1 MAWWRKHR
9 RKVTWALG
17 LAATLPATHLGLAL
31 ATRIQPPRVEVPG
44 APQARSWV
52 RVEAGLREV
61 YLEGTPEQIGAE
73 NARLLRERMIADEG
87 ALWSDFE
94 HYVPW
99 WLARVGIADWSRV
112 RYRHL
117 DDGVPDARRRE
128 LAAQSLAFAP
138 DPFSSRMPTYQR
150 MLFLHALYDIALP
163 LEHSPLI
170 GCTSFAFPGVDG
182 HELVGRAFDFEAG
195 EVFDR
200 DKVVYLVRED
210 GAVPFAS
217 VAWPGFIGVVTG
229 MNAEG
234 VVLVVHGARGG
245 EPSPEGMPVAFS
257 LRETLAHAHTA
268 DEAVALLRAQ
278 RVMVSHIVFVADG
291 DGNVDI
297 VERAPGQE
305 AYVRKGRGRL
315 WVTNALE
322 GPLATDPR
330 NLRVRETTSSD
341 DRAARVA
348 ELLDTLAHEPTDQ
361 PLPGLDVRADVR
373 SALAVLREHRCARG
387 VACGLG
393 DRRAIDGLIAT
404 HGIVADATARVLW
417 VGVGPHLSGAFVKV
431 DLASLFAPDHDP
443 THDPPPETLPEDPIL
458 HDGRY
463 DAVMS
468 SRAKPDRSAR

>member
-1 MAWWRKHR
+1 MGCWRRHR

-17 LAATLPATHLGLAL
+17 LLATLPAAHVGVTL

-44 APQARSWV
+44 SPGARSWV
-52 RVEAGLREV
+52 RLEAGLREV
-61 YLEGTPEQIGAE
+61 YLDGTPEQIGAE
-73 NARLLRERMIADEG
+73 NARLLRGPMIEDEG

-99 WLARVGIADWSRV
+99 WLARVGIGDWSRV

-117 DDGVPDARRRE
+117 DAGVPDARRRE

-170 GCTSFAFPGVDG
+170 GCTSFAFPGADG

-200 DKVVYLVRED
+200 DKVVYLVREE

-217 VAWPGFIGVVTG
+217 VAWPGFVGVVTG

-268 DEAVALLRAQ
+268 SEAVALLRTQ

-291 DGNVDI
+291 EGNVDI

-305 AYVRKGRGRL
+305 AYVREGRGRL

-330 NLRVRETTSSD
+330 NLRVRETTSTD
-341 DRAARVA
+341 ERAARVA
-348 ELLDTLAHEPTDQ
+348 ELLGQPT
-361 PLPGLDVRADVR
+361 PLRDVGD
-373 SALAVLREHRCARG
+373 ALAVLRDHGCARG
-387 VACGLG
+387 GACDLG

-417 VGVGPHLSGAFVKV
+417 VSAGPHLSGAFVKV

-443 THDPPPETLPEDPIL
+443 GRDPPPETLPEDPIL

-468 SRAKPDRSAR
+468 SRAKPGGSDH

>member
-1 MAWWRKHR
+1 MEWWRRHR
-9 RKVTWALG
+9 RKVAWVLG
-17 LAATLPATHLGLAL
+17 LGSALPAAHLGLIL
-31 ATRIQPPRVEVPG
+31 ATRIQPPPVEVPREAQG
-44 APQARSWV
+44 RSWS
-52 RVEAGLREV
+52 RVQAGLREV
-61 YLEGTPEQIGAE
+61 YLEGSPEQIGAG
-73 NARLLRERMIADEG
+73 NARLLRQQMVEDEG

-94 HYVPW
+94 QYVPW
-99 WLARVGIADWSRV
+99 WLARVGIADFSRL

-117 DDGVPDARRRE
+117 DEGIPDARRRE
-128 LAAQSLAFAP
+128 LASQSLAFTP

-170 GCTSFAFPGVDG
+170 GCTSFAFSGADG
-182 HELVGRAFDFEAG
+182 HELVGRAFDFDAG
-195 EVFDR
+195 ETFDR

-245 EPSPEGMPVAFS
+245 EPSAEGMPVAFS

-268 DEAVALLRAQ
+268 DEAVGLLRAQ

-297 VERAPGQE
+297 VERAPGRE
-305 AYVRKGRGRL
+305 AYVHAGHERL
-315 WVTNALE
+315 WVTNTLE
-322 GPLATDPR
+322 GPLATDPK
-330 NLRVRETTSSD
+330 NLRVRETTGSD

-348 ELLDTLAHEPTDQ
+348 ELFTEPA
-361 PLPGLDVRADVR
+361 PARDVRG
-373 SALAVLREHRCARG
+373 ALAMLREHGCAGG
-387 VACGLG
+387 VACDLG

-417 VGVGPHLSGAFVKV
+417 VGAGPHLSGAFVKV
-431 DLASLFAPDHDP
+431 DLTSIFAPDHDP
-443 THDPPPETLPEDPIL
+443 ERDPPPETLAEDPIL

-463 DAVMS
+463 DGVMAT
-468 SRAKPDRSAR
+468 RAKPTGSAR

>member
-1 MAWWRKHR
+1 MAWWRRYR
-9 RKVTWALG
+9 RKVTWVLG
-17 LAATLPATHLGLAL
+17 LTAALPAAHLGLAF
-31 ATRIQPPRVEVPG
+31 ATRIEPPRVEVDG
-44 APQARSWV
+44 APRGRSWV
-52 RVEAGLREV
+52 RIEAGLREV
-61 YLEGTPEQIGAE
+61 YLEGTPEQIGAAT
-73 NARLLRERMIADEG
+73 ARLLRERMIEDEG
-87 ALWSDFE
+87 TLWGDFE

-99 WLARVGIADWSRV
+99 WLARLGIADWSRV

-170 GCTSFAFPGVDG
+170 GCTSFAFRGTDG

-217 VAWPGFIGVVTG
+217 VAWPGFVGVVTG

-234 VVLVVHGARGG
+234 VVLVVHGARAG
-245 EPSPEGMPVAFS
+245 EPSSDGMPVAFS

-291 DGNVDI
+291 EGNVDI
-297 VERAPGQE
+297 VERAPGQD
-305 AYVRKGRGRL
+305 AYVRNGRERL
-315 WVTNALE
+315 WVTNTLE
-322 GPLATDPR
+322 GPLAKDPK
-330 NLRVRETTSSD
+330 NLHVRETTSTD
-341 DRAARVA
+341 DRAARMA
-348 ELLDTLAHEPTDQ
+348 ELFDEQTPVR
-361 PLPGLDVRADVR
+361 DVHD
-373 SALAVLREHRCARG
+373 ALAILRDHACAKG
-387 VACGLG
+387 LACDLG
-393 DRRAIDGLIAT
+393 DRRAVDGLIAT

-417 VGVGPHLSGAFVKV
+417 VSVGPHLSGAFVKV
-431 DLASLFAPDHDP
+431 DLTALFAPDHDP
-443 THDPPPETLPEDPIL
+443 GHDLPPETLPEDPVL

-468 SRAKPDRSAR
+468 SRAKPVGSPR

>member
-9 RKVTWALG
+9 RKVSWALG
-17 LAATLPATHLGLAL
+17 VVAALPLLHVGLAF
-31 ATRIQPPRVEVPG
+31 ATRIEPPHVEVLSRP
-44 APQARSWV
+44 PARSWT
-52 RVEAGLREV
+52 RMQAGLREV
-61 YLEGTPEQIGAE
+61 YLEGTPEQIGSE
-73 NARLLRERMIADEG
+73 NARLLRQPMIEAEG
-87 ALWSDFE
+87 ALWDDFE
-94 HYVPW
+94 RYVPW
-99 WLARVGIADWSRV
+99 WVARLGIADWSRV

-117 DDGVPDARRRE
+117 DAGVPDARRRE
-128 LAAQSLAFAP
+128 LAAQSLAFVP

-170 GCTSFAFPGVDG
+170 GCTSFAFRGADG

-200 DKVVYLVRED
+200 DKVVYLVREE

-217 VAWPGFIGVVTG
+217 IAWPGFIGVVTG
-229 MNAEG
+229 MNADG

-245 EPSPEGMPVAFS
+245 EPSSEGMPVAFS
-257 LRETLAHAHTA
+257 LRETLAHAHSA
-268 DEAVALLRAQ
+268 DEAVAILRAQ
-278 RVMVSHIVFVADG
+278 RVMVSHIAFVADG
-291 DGNVDI
+291 QGNVAV

-305 AYVRKGRGRL
+305 AYVHEARERL

-322 GPLATDPR
+322 GPLATDPK

-348 ELLDTLAHEPTDQ
+348 ELFDATVRDPAHPTT
-361 PLPGLDVRADVR
+361 PPRDVRD
-373 SALAVLREHRCARG
+373 ALAVLRDHGCAKG
-387 VACGLG
+387 VACDLG
-393 DRRAIDGLIAT
+393 DRREIDGLVAT
-404 HGIVADATARVLW
+404 HGIVADATASVLW
-417 VGVGPHLSGAFVKV
+417 VSVGPHLSGAFVKV
-431 DLASLFAPDHDP
+431 DLASLFAPGHDP
-443 THDPPPETLPEDPIL
+443 ERDPPPETLPEDPIL

-468 SRAKPDRSAR
+468 SRVNAARAAR

>member
-1 MAWWRKHR
+1 M
-9 RKVTWALG
+9 WALG
-17 LAATLPATHLGLAL
+17 LAATLPVLHIGLGV
-31 ATRIQPPRVEVPG
+31 ATRIEPPRVEIQGHSP
-44 APQARSWV
+44 ARSWL
-52 RVEAGLREV
+52 RVQAGLREV
-61 YLEGTPEQIGAE
+61 YLEGTPEQVGAE
-73 NARLLRERMIADEG
+73 NARLLRKPMIEDEG

-99 WLARVGIADWSRV
+99 WGARIAIADWSRV

-117 DDGVPDARRRE
+117 DAGVPDARRRE
-128 LAAQSLAFAP
+128 LAAQSLAFVP

-170 GCTSFAFPGVDG
+170 GCTSFAFRGADG
-182 HELVGRAFDFEAG
+182 DELVGRAFDFEAG

-200 DKVVYLVRED
+200 DKVVYLVREE

-257 LRETLAHAHTA
+257 LRETLAHARTA
-268 DEAVALLRAQ
+268 DEAVALLSAQ

-291 DGNVDI
+291 EGNVDL
-297 VERAPGQE
+297 VERAPGQD
-305 AYVRKGRGRL
+305 AYVRKGRERL

-330 NLRVRETTSSD
+330 NLRVRETTSTD
-341 DRAARVA
+341 ERAARVA
-348 ELLDTLAHEPTDQ
+348 ELFDGPSPPH
-361 PLPGLDVRADVR
+361 DVRDAV
-373 SALAVLREHRCARG
+373 AVLRDHGCAKG
-387 VACGLG
+387 VACDLG
-393 DRRAIDGLIAT
+393 DRRAIDGLVAT

-417 VGVGPHLSGAFVKV
+417 VSVGPHLSGAFVKV
-431 DLASLFAPDHDP
+431 DLASLFAPDHDLAG
-443 THDPPPETLPEDPIL
+443 DPPPETLPEDPIL
-458 HDGRY
+458 HDGHY

-468 SRAKPDRSAR
+468 SRAKSDGATR

>member
-1 MAWWRKHR
+1 
-9 RKVTWALG
+9 
-17 LAATLPATHLGLAL
+17 
-31 ATRIQPPRVEVPG
+31 
-44 APQARSWV
+44 
-52 RVEAGLREV
+52 
-61 YLEGTPEQIGAE
+61 
-73 NARLLRERMIADEG
+73 MIDDES
-87 ALWSDFE
+87 ALWSDLE
-94 HYVPW
+94 RYVPW
-99 WLARVGIADWSRV
+99 WLARIGIADWSRV

-170 GCTSFAFPGVDG
+170 GCTTFAFRGTEG
-182 HELVGRAFDFEAG
+182 HEIVGRAFDFEAG

-200 DKVVYLVRED
+200 DKVVYLVREE

-245 EPSPEGMPVAFS
+245 EASPEGMPVAFS

-297 VERAPGQE
+297 VERAPGE
-305 AYVRKGRGRL
+305 DAYVRKGHGQL

-322 GPLATDPR
+322 GPLAKDPR

-341 DRAARVA
+341 DRAARVT
-348 ELLDTLAHEPTDQ
+348 ELFHETT
-361 PLPGLDVRADVR
+361 PLRDVRD
-373 SALAVLREHRCARG
+373 ALAVLRDHGCARG
-387 VACGLG
+387 SPCPLG

-417 VGVGPHLSGAFVKV
+417 VSVGPHLSGAFVKV
-431 DLASLFAPDHDP
+431 DLASLFAPDHHPDR
-443 THDPPPETLPEDPIL
+443 DPPAETLPEDSIL

-468 SRAKPDRSAR
+468 SRANAVGGAR